1 MALMDGLAPTDAPH
15 RRGAQLGF
23 DGTQGRANIYRSIL
37 EGIALTMVGHVTA
50 VESAI
55 GRHLSTLIVSGGGS
69 RPDVMMQILADVFAR
84 PTRRTAMSDEAGL
97 GAPDPDRVEAYREIR
112 QVYARLTD
120 YTDSRFVLMDAVG
133 AQRLS

>member
-84 PTRRTAMSDEAGL
+84 PTRRTVMSDEAGL
-97 GAPDPDRVEAYREIR
+97 ALPTRTASRPT
-112 QVYARLTD
+112 ARSGRSTRD
-120 YTDSRFVLMDAVG
+120 
-133 AQRLS
+133 